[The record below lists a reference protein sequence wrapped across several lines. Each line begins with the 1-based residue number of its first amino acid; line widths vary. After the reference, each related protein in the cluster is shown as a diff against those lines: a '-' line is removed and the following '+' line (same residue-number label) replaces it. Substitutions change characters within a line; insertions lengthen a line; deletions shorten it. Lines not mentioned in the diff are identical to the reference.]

1 MTTKEIADK
10 LAELCRKGDFEKA
23 QKDLYAE
30 DAISVEPHATPAFE
44 KETKGLKNILEKGEK
59 FNSMV
64 EKMNSMDVSDP
75 IIADNSFA
83 FTMTMDVVMKDMGPM
98 KMTELCIYEVKDGK
112 VVKEQFVM

>member
-1 MTTKEIADK
+1 MTPKEIADK

-23 QKDLYAE
+23 QKDLYSE
-30 DAISVEPHATPAFE
+30 DAISMEPYATPAFE
-44 KETKGLKNILEKGEK
+44 KETKGLKSILEKGEK

-64 EKMNSMDVSDP
+64 EKMNSLEVSAP

-83 FTMTMDVVMKDMGPM
+83 FTLTMDVVMKDMGPM

>member
-10 LAELCRKGDFEKA
+10 LTELCRTGDFEKA

-30 DAISVEPHATPAFE
+30 DALSVEPHATPAFE
-44 KETKGLKNILEKGEK
+44 KETKGLKNILEKGAK

-64 EKMNSMDVSDP
+64 EKMNNMDVSDP

-83 FTMTMDVVMKDMGPM
+83 FTMTMDVVMKEMGPM

-112 VVKEQFVM
+112 IVREQFVL